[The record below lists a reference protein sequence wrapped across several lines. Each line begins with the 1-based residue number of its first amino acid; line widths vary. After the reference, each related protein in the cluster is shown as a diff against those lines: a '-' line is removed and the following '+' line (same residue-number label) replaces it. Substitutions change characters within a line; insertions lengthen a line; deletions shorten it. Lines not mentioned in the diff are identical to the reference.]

1 MLTADLA
8 QSWRR
13 GDQVRPLHVNAD
25 DPDRLTDAAQ
35 LIKLFAEHEGRPRR
49 ELDAALEEYV
59 GTGTNYKFLRGLI
72 KLLTDRYTFEIS
84 GAKDPVEIRRALFPL
99 ARG

>member
-13 GDQVRPLHVNAD
+13 GDQVRPLHVNTD
-25 DPDRLTDAAQ
+25 DPDRLNDAVQ
-35 LIKLFAEHEGRPRR
+35 LIKLFAEYEGRARR
-49 ELDAALEEYV
+49 ELALALEEYV

-72 KLLTDRYTFEIS
+72 KLLTDRCNFEVS
-84 GAKDPVEIRRALFPL
+84 GAQDPVEIRRALFL
-99 ARG
+99 K